1 MFKKMGNGVETG
13 FIYHYGYFY
22 QVVIPLKTQYSHL
35 FCNYVYYLYFVYKDK
50 NSENILKQ
58 GQ

>member
-1 MFKKMGNGVETG
+1 MGNGVETG

-35 FCNYVYYLYFVYKDK
+35 FCNYVHYLYFVYKDK